1 MLGVD
6 EGDKAAA
13 RAQDQL
19 GLVLEHHLNDL
30 VCVSEEDS
38 LLSPLPLLDVD
49 KMVTVCRL
57 AHGSVLLREGK
68 LEGLELLVA
77 VEVALEVLQEDH
89 LLGDSVGVVEE
100 IKLRNLV

>member
-1 MLGVD
+1 
-6 EGDKAAA
+6 
-13 RAQDQL
+13 
-19 GLVLEHHLNDL
+19 
-30 VCVSEEDS
+30 
-38 LLSPLPLLDVD
+38 
-49 KMVTVCRL
+49 MVTVCRL